1 MPRLATLLRWRSRA
15 WTVPATA
22 LAVLAVGLLFVA
34 LDVPLNSTPMV
45 SLEHGVW
52 VHAALL
58 VVGCLALL
66 VKRRAPLTVLGVA
79 TALLV
84 VDTAIGGSIGVLLVA
99 VDAIYSAALHT
110 SDRGRRVLLWVLAT
124 LTVGGTALVLVL
136 SLDLR
141 LAAFTALQLV
151 AIVVTPYWWGL
162 AVQRERS
169 RAALEA
175 QRADDLERLAALTQQ
190 EVVQA
195 ERGGMAR
202 DLHDAIASELSAIA
216 IHTEAALAAPEPP
229 RSSLETIRA
238 ASIRSLEQMRSM
250 ILVLRAG
257 GDAPAAP
264 DRLSDAAGILDRAR
278 ERGLEVTFAGAAP
291 AMPVAI
297 DQAAG
302 RILQESLT
310 NAMKHA
316 PGATASVLVG
326 TAQGEDGL
334 PQLTLRVDTAK
345 VETARVDTT
354 RVGSGPAVPMTDAV
368 PRPSAPPSAGL
379 GVRMMRERA
388 VALGG
393 DLQAGWSAA
402 DEEGGARW
410 TVQTTLPL
418 TA

>member
-1 MPRLATLLRWRSRA
+1 MLRPTEMLPWRSRA
-15 WTVPATA
+15 WTVPLTAAAT
-22 LAVLAVGLLFVA
+22 LAIGLLFLA
-34 LDVPLNSTPMV
+34 LDVPLNTTPMV
-45 SLEHGVW
+45 RLEHAGW

-58 VVGCLALL
+58 VLGCLALL
-66 VKRRAPLTVLGVA
+66 VKRRAPLTVLAGA
-79 TALLV
+79 TALFAA
-84 VDTAIGGSIGVLLVA
+84 DITIGGTIGVLLVL

-110 SDRGRRVLLWVLAT
+110 SDRGRRVLLAIIAT
-124 LTVGGTALVLVL
+124 LAIGGTVLVLVL
-136 SLDLR
+136 SGDLR

-151 AIVVTPYWWGL
+151 AVVVTPYWWGL

-195 ERGGMAR
+195 ERGRMAR

-216 IHTEAALAAPEPP
+216 IHTEAALAAPQPQ

-264 DRLSDAAGILDRAR
+264 DRLSDAEGIIGRAR
-278 ERGLEVTFAGAAP
+278 ERGLDVTLVGEP
-291 AMPVAI
+291 PPMPVAI

-316 PGATASVLVG
+316 PGATATVRVERTG
-326 TAQGEDGL
+326 DA
-334 PQLTLRVDTAK
+334 LTLRVESA
-345 VETARVDTT
+345 
-354 RVGSGPAVPMTDAV
+354 MDASA
-368 PRPSAPPSAGL
+368 RPSAPPSAGL

-388 VALGG
+388 TALGG
-393 DLQAGWSAA
+393 ELTAGP
-402 DEEGGARW
+402 DREGGARW

>member
-1 MPRLATLLRWRSRA
+1 MLRLAMPRHWRSRA

-22 LAVLAVGLLFVA
+22 LGVLAVGLLFVA
-34 LDVPLNSTPMV
+34 LDVPLNRTPMV
-45 SLEHGVW
+45 SLAHDPGMQAGV
-52 VHAALL
+52 HTALL
-58 VVGCLALL
+58 VLGCLALL
-66 VKRRAPLTVLGVA
+66 VKRRAPLTVLGIA

-84 VDTAIGGSIGVLLVA
+84 IDIAIGGSIGVLLVA

-110 SDRGRRVLLWVLAT
+110 SDRGRRGLLWLLAT
-124 LTVGGTALVLVL
+124 LTIGGTALVLLL
-136 SLDLR
+136 SRDLR

-151 AIVVTPYWWGL
+151 AVVVTPYWWGL

-195 ERGGMAR
+195 ERGRMAR

-216 IHTEAALAAPEPP
+216 IHTEAALAAPDPP
-229 RSSLETIRA
+229 RSSLETIRT

-264 DRLSDAAGILDRAR
+264 DRLSDATGILDRAR
-278 ERGLEVTFAGAAP
+278 ERGLEVTIEGSP
-291 AMPVAI
+291 PTMPVAI

-316 PGATASVLVG
+316 PGATAIVRIG
-326 TAQGEDGL
+326 TARGEDGGRL
-334 PQLTLRVDTAK
+334 LTLQ
-345 VETARVDTT
+345 VETAQDVLPVPVTD
-354 RVGSGPAVPMTDAV
+354 GSPHS
-368 PRPSAPPSAGL
+368 SAPPSAGL

-393 DLQAGWSAA
+393 ELRAGWSAA